1 MKLDDLTNKVRNN
14 FAQHLDHAK
23 ESPFF
28 QKFADKFFKDFN
40 IDSPDLTVKSAI
52 TGLKDRVEDNLFKHL
67 GKDDGMGIDPASLK
81 ALQKIIDQQDKPA
94 SVQVRHTH
102 KNKM

>member
-14 FAQHLDHAK
+14 FEQHLEHAK

-28 QKFADKFFKDFN
+28 QKFADKFFKDFK
-40 IDSPDLTVKSAI
+40 IDSPDLTAMSAI
-52 TGLKDRVEDNLFKHL
+52 SGLKNRIEDNLFKHL
-67 GKDDGMGIDPASLK
+67 GKDDGMSIDPSSLK
-81 ALQKIIDQQDKPA
+81 ELQKIIDNKDQPA
-94 SVQVRHTH
+94 SIQVRSTH